1 MDIATSMP
9 FKRQELVDIN
19 FVRICLQVC
28 TLSDIAT
35 AVGGSIHRSAWKVEP
50 FSDRRSNLSFPRQ

>member
-19 FVRICLQVC
+19 LVCIYLQVC

-35 AVGGSIHRSAWKVEP
+35 VDHSISQH
-50 FSDRRSNLSFPRQ
+50 